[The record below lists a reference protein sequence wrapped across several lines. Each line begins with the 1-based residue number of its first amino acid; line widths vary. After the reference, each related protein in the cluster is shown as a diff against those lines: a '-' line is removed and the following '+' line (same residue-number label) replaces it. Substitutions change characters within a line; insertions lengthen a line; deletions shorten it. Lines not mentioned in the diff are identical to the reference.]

1 MVFHVL
7 CFETHDSTL
16 VFWVMGNRFA
26 QYQSEVMHVKCN
38 ASLLSPISW
47 CIMSLSGNRQDMK
60 VGVLALQG
68 TFIEHI
74 GMLQQLGVETPPI
87 RLPHELDTLDGLI
100 IPGGESTT
108 MLRLM
113 ESFELIQPIREMARD
128 GLPIWGTCAGMVLLA
143 KSISNY
149 EMETLGLMDMEI
161 SRNAFG
167 SQIDSFEVDLEIP
180 FVGEEPFHAIFIRAP
195 IVKKAKPSVKIL
207 SRLPDSTIVAAR
219 QDRLLACAFHPEF
232 TDDLR
237 FHSYF
242 LSMVSQKL
250 SHNPES
256 KVLQGSQLGS

>member
-1 MVFHVL
+1 
-7 CFETHDSTL
+7 
-16 VFWVMGNRFA
+16 
-26 QYQSEVMHVKCN
+26 
-38 ASLLSPISW
+38 
-47 CIMSLSGNRQDMK
+47 MSSSGNRQDMK

-74 GMLQQLGVETPPI
+74 GILRQLDVEAPPI
-87 RLPHELDTLDGLI
+87 RLPHELNTLDGLI

-113 ESFELIQPIREMARD
+113 GSFGLVQPIRKMARN
-128 GLPIWGTCAGMVLLA
+128 GLAIWGTCAGMVLLA

-149 EMETLGLMDMEI
+149 EMETLGLMDMKI
-161 SRNAFG
+161 RRNAFG
-167 SQIDSFEVDLEIP
+167 SQIDSFEMDLKIP
-180 FVGEEPFHAIFIRAP
+180 LVGEEPFHAVFIRAP
-195 IVKKAKPSVKIL
+195 VIKEAEPGVKIL

-242 LSMVSQKL
+242 LNMISQKL
-250 SHNPES
+250 SHDPADRI
-256 KVLQGSQLGS
+256 LQGSQLVS